1 MGKQRNFVS
10 LGWTIISAIALL
22 LFVPFHP
29 AFAADPINIGFT
41 SDFSGVDATL
51 TMVEAPVVEMVVKEA
66 NAAGGINGRQI
77 NLIIQDNGSD
87 PSKAIGNVKMFK
99 EQYHC
104 PAIIAGVTSTVNIAL
119 KAWAEK
125 NSISIIAFDPQS
137 DKLWD
142 KSGKSWFF
150 RTSPP
155 ASLLVQGALT
165 RMKKLGYTKIAF
177 EGTTLAWGTDTLK
190 TIKEEAPKFGIT
202 LVAVALAEPKT
213 KDLSIQAKQLKDSG
227 AQAVICAEYP
237 TETVVFA
244 RALTLVGWNP
254 LIIHTSGANIN
265 SSMTLGSPEIFNGW
279 ETVTTADSTR
289 PLVQNIWA
297 KTEKFTGK
305 KIDHD
310 EKAIRT
316 YDAVSLLIAALKASG
331 NVDDPTA
338 IRDAYYKLDNYER
351 GIGQKGGKGGF
362 AIGRNHL
369 LTAEGIVAYTLK
381 DGKMI
386 PIN

>member
-1 MGKQRNFVS
+1 VF
-10 LGWTIISAIALL
+10 SAIAFF
-22 LFVPFHP
+22 LFVSSQP
-29 AFAADPINIGFT
+29 ALAAEPINIGFT

-51 TMVEAPVVEMVVKEA
+51 TIVEAPVVEMVIKEV

-87 PSKAIGNVKMFK
+87 PAKAVGNVKMFR

-104 PAIIAGVTSTVNIAL
+104 NAIIAGVTSTVNIAL

-125 NSISIIAFDPQS
+125 NQVSIIAFDPQS

-155 ASLLVQGALT
+155 ASLLVQAALT

-177 EGTTLAWGTDTLK
+177 EGTTLAWGTDTLR
-190 TIKEEAPKFGIT
+190 TIKEEAPKYGIT
-202 LVAVALAEPKT
+202 LVAEILAEPKT
-213 KDLSIQAKQLKDSG
+213 KDLTIQAKQLKDSG
-227 AQAVICAEYP
+227 AQALICAEYP

-244 RALTLVGWNP
+244 RALKMVDWNP
-254 LIIHTSGANIN
+254 FIIHTSGANIN
-265 SSMTLGSPEIFNGW
+265 SSMTLGSPEMFDGW
-279 ETVTTADSTR
+279 QTVTTADSTK
-289 PLVQNIWA
+289 PLVQMVWA

-305 KIDHD
+305 KIDRD
-310 EKAIRT
+310 EKAPRT

-331 NVDDPTA
+331 NVDDPVA
-338 IRDAYYKLDNYER
+338 IRDAYYKLDTYER
-351 GIGQKGGKGGF
+351 VIGQKGGKGGF
-362 AIGRNHL
+362 AVGRNHL
-369 LTAEGIVAYTLK
+369 LSPEGIVTYTLK
-381 DGKMI
+381 AGKMI
-386 PIN
+386 PVD

>member
-1 MGKQRNFVS
+1 MKKQKNSGSQGRIVS
-10 LGWTIISAIALL
+10 FAIALL
-22 LFVPFHP
+22 LFVSYQP
-29 AFAADPINIGFT
+29 ALAADPINIGFT

-51 TMVEAPVVEMVVKEA
+51 TMVEAPVVEMVIKEV

-77 NLIIQDNGSD
+77 NLIILDNGSD
-87 PSKAIGNVKMFK
+87 PAKAVGNVKMFK

-104 PAIIAGVTSTVNIAL
+104 NAIIAGVTSTVNIAL

-125 NSISIIAFDPQS
+125 NQVSIIAFDPQS

-155 ASLLVQGALT
+155 ASLLVQAALT

-177 EGTTLAWGTDTLK
+177 EGTTLAWGTDTLR

-202 LVAVALAEPKT
+202 LVAESLAEPKT
-213 KDLSIQAKQLKDSG
+213 KDLTIQAKKLKDSG

-244 RALTLVGWNP
+244 RALNMVGWKP
-254 LIIHTSGANIN
+254 FIIHTSGANIN
-265 SSMTLGSPEIFNGW
+265 SSITLGSPEMFDGW
-279 ETVTTADSTR
+279 QTVTTADSTK
-289 PLVQNIWA
+289 PLVQMIWT
-297 KTEKFTGK
+297 KTEAFTGK
-305 KIDHD
+305 KIDRD
-310 EKAIRT
+310 EKAPRT

-331 NVDDPTA
+331 NVEDPTA
-338 IRDAYYKLDNYER
+338 IRDAYYKLDTFER
-351 GIGQKGGKGGF
+351 AIGQKGGKGGF
-362 AIGRNHL
+362 AVGRNHL
-369 LTAEGIVAYTLK
+369 LSAEGIVAYTLK
-381 DGKMI
+381 AGKMI
-386 PIN
+386 PVE